1 LEITESHTLF
11 GGYDIVARVEAENYE
26 KLGDIVLNKIR
37 TIEGVMDTVTLTGT
51 KFQ

>member
-1 LEITESHTLF
+1 MEITESHTLF

-37 TIEGVMDTVTLTGT
+37 RIEGVMDTVTLTGT

>member
-51 KFQ
+51 KFR